1 MNKEILNYVIR
12 NRKPV
17 TQESLRR
24 AKVDVSRQADVYFS
38 GRIFDTTRIN
48 LETINATYD
57 YVVGQFYDSI
67 QQHDQ
72 LQKSFQSINSSIGLR
87 FSKLFRDIEKANA
100 ELQAMQVLHRD
111 AAGYTKTFNID
122 LESKSQ
128 IDFNNSTAQ
137 VRDGLILGVP
147 TEPSPSSFKYV
158 SVNQYYPGNMSVQLQ
173 QISMNQAGG
182 VFIEDMSIDQ
192 SSDIAVIN
200 SGQKF
205 YALAQSKYDTPAE
218 MSITIDRK
226 EFSEFDNVELKFTN
240 AFIVDILVQRTGD
253 IFTKLTDKEFY
264 AKEVNIKTVDKQAR
278 YIKLVLNFAKPS
290 YQDGGFFIYKA
301 DFEYMNLIRQTIE
314 GEYSVLTPAFGIEG
328 QYGAVSLGVCDN
340 QISSTMSKV
349 NIAYYLQINGGD
361 FERIRPANALHVGE
375 ELLQSSFKLPRYVA
389 SDTIKLTGK
398 LTNQG
403 FFQFEVGDKYGKMY
417 ATSERIFGRNITYTA
432 QDWSDSES
440 YYECFGLLEKAKTID
455 FGVEPVEV
463 NGTWVSGKHDLSD
476 GIYRIRTF
484 KENYLNIFNTWKAKK
499 VVYEALGL
507 YTIDDGRQNEITVM
521 DPKYPN
527 NHKVIVE
534 QQFDAIFAE
543 ELKEVR
549 DYSWHITDA
558 GVYEIHTQEE
568 YKDGIHIVYRPHT
581 KSLNTIKLKAV
592 MQSVDKITVPIIS
605 KIMLRLS

>member
-57 YVVGQFYDSI
+57 YVIGQFYDSV
-67 QQHDQ
+67 QQHGI
-72 LQKSFQSINSSIGLR
+72 LQKQFQSINNSIGLR
-87 FSKLFRDIEKANA
+87 FAKIFRDIEKANA
-100 ELQAMQVLHRD
+100 ELAAMQVLHRD

-122 LESKSQ
+122 LESKSS
-128 IDFNNSTAQ
+128 IDFNNQSAQ
-137 VRDGLILGVP
+137 IRDGLVLGLP
-147 TEPSPSSFKYV
+147 TEPSQSNSAHV
-158 SVNQYYPGNMSVQLQ
+158 SVNQYYPRDMQVQLQ
-173 QISMNQAGG
+173 QISMNQNGG
-182 VFIEDMSIDQ
+182 VFIEDMSLDK
-192 SSDIAVIN
+192 SSSVAVIN

-218 MSITIDRK
+218 MSILIDRK

-240 AFIVDILVQRTGD
+240 AFIVDVLVQRTGD
-253 IFTKLTDKEFY
+253 LFTKLSEKEFY
-264 AKEVNIKTVDKQAR
+264 AKEVNIKTVDRQAR

-290 YQDGGFFIYKA
+290 YQDGGFFVYKA
-301 DFEYMNLIRQTIE
+301 DFEYLNLIRQTIE
-314 GEYSVLTPAFGIEG
+314 GEYVMLTPNFAIEG
-328 QYGAVSLGVCDN
+328 QYGAIALGVCDN
-340 QISSTMSKV
+340 QISSAMSKV
-349 NIAYYLQINGGD
+349 KINYYLSINSGD

-375 ELLQSSFKLPRYVA
+375 QLVQSSFKLPRYIS
-389 SDTIKLTGK
+389 SDVINLKGK
-398 LTNQG
+398 LTDEG
-403 FFQFEVGDKYGKMY
+403 FFQYSVGDKYGKMY
-417 ATSERIFGRNITYTA
+417 AASERVFGRNITMTA

-440 YYECFGLLEKAKTID
+440 YYECFGLLEKAKVID
-455 FGVEPVEV
+455 FGAEPVEV
-463 NGTWVSGKHDLSD
+463 NGTWVSGKQDLQD

-521 DPKYPN
+521 DTKYPS

-534 QQFDAIFAE
+534 QQFDSIFAE
-543 ELKEVR
+543 ELKEIR
-549 DYSWHITDA
+549 DYNWHLSA
-558 GVYEIHTQEE
+558 QGVYEIHTQQE
-568 YKDGIHIVYRPHT
+568 YGSGLHIVYRPHT
-581 KSLNTIKLKAV
+581 KSLNTIKIKAILS
-592 MQSVDKITVPIIS
+592 SVDKITVPIIS